1 MVPISEKDCSLVIP
15 AYNEEQR
22 ISFFLEDAGNF
33 GGTLIFV
40 CDGDDKTTDIIM
52 HFSDE
57 HPDIDI
63 KCLNFNRRLGKGG
76 GVLEGIKAADTPFVG
91 FVDADGSTSVSE
103 MFRLFCNLSDS
114 DCAVGS
120 RWLSASEIVV
130 GQSLWRKFQSRIFNL
145 AVRLLFGLKISD
157 TQCGAK
163 VFKKEAVCA
172 VLPSLVSRGF
182 EFDVELLWRL
192 NEMGFHIEEV
202 PIVWEDRANSRVGSS
217 DGLGMLY
224 ALIRIRFGV

>member
-1 MVPISEKDCSLVIP
+1 
-15 AYNEEQR
+15 
-22 ISFFLEDAGNF
+22 
-33 GGTLIFV
+33 
-40 CDGDDKTTDIIM
+40 M

-63 KCLNFNRRLGKGG
+63 KCLNFNHRLGKGG
-76 GVLEGIKAADTPFVG
+76 GVLEGIKAARTPFVG

-103 MFRLFCNLSDS
+103 MSGLFCNLSDS

-120 RWLSASEIVV
+120 RWLSASELVV

-163 VFKKEAVCA
+163 VFKTEAVCA

-192 NEMGFHIEEV
+192 NERGFHIEEV

-217 DGLGMLY
+217 DGLGMLF